1 MVGPRAKREAVRV
14 VREQAE
20 LSERRACGLIGMHRG
35 SWRYQRK
42 ERNEAS
48 LRARLHELA
57 TERPR
62 FGYRR
67 LYIFLRREKT
77 EDGTLRWPVNHKRVY
92 RLYREE
98 GLAMQR
104 RRRKRF
110 RAEARVPLTL
120 PTRANEVWT
129 MDYTHDQMAGGRK
142 FRTLNL
148 MDGYTRE
155 ALQIEPDTSLPGLR
169 VVRVLEGL
177 RERRGTPAAIQ
188 VDNGTEF
195 TSRVVDQWAYQ
206 NQVALHFIERGKPT
220 QNALIESFNG
230 KFRDE
235 CLNQNWFLDLRHAR
249 KVIEEWRV
257 DYNTVRPH
265 SSLGYLT
272 PEEFAAE
279 IGGEKGCGKAAPW
292 KTKGR
297 FSTPLG
303 NPAKEAGFPLSHSH
317 DGGDP
322 SSAVLEV
329 QSQTPG
335 ANL

>member
-14 VREQAE
+14 VREQAG

-35 SWRYQRK
+35 SWRYRRK
-42 ERNEAS
+42 ERNEAA
-48 LRARLHELA
+48 LRARLRELA
-57 TERPR
+57 GERPR

-67 LYIFLRREKT
+67 LYIFLRREKA
-77 EDGTLRWPVNHKRVY
+77 EDGTLRWLVNHKRVY

-104 RRRKRF
+104 KRRKRF
-110 RAEARVPLTL
+110 RAEARVPLAV
-120 PTRANEVWT
+120 PTRANEMWT

-155 ALQIEPDTSLPGLR
+155 ALRIEPDTSLPGLR
-169 VVRVLEGL
+169 VVRILEGL
-177 RERRGTPAAIQ
+177 REQRGTPAAIQ

-195 TSRVVDQWAYQ
+195 AGRVVDQWAYQ

-220 QNALIESFNG
+220 QNAFIESFNG

-235 CLNQNWFLDLRHAR
+235 CLNQNWFVDLRHAR
-249 KVIEEWRV
+249 EVIESWRV

-265 SSLGYLT
+265 SSLGYRT
-272 PEEFAAE
+272 PEEFAAAN
-279 IGGEKGCGKAAPW
+279 GCGKDGGFATLENA
-292 KTKGR
+292 TR
-297 FSTPLG
+297 
-303 NPAKEAGFPLSHSH
+303 FPLS
-317 DGGDP
+317 P
-322 SSAVLEV
+322 SRDDRPISTVAVEPKTL
-329 QSQTPG
+329 G
-335 ANL
+335 ASL

>member
-1 MVGPRAKREAVRV
+1 VRV
-14 VREQAE
+14 VREQAG

-35 SWRYQRK
+35 SWRYRRK
-42 ERNEAS
+42 ERNEAA
-48 LRARLHELA
+48 LRARLRELA
-57 TERPR
+57 AERPR

-67 LYIFLRREKT
+67 LYVFLRREKA
-77 EDGTLRWPVNHKRVY
+77 EDGVLRWQVNHKRVY

-155 ALQIEPDTSLPGLR
+155 ALRIEPDTSLPGLR

-177 RERRGTPAAIQ
+177 RERRGIPAAIQ

-235 CLNQNWFLDLRHAR
+235 CLNQNWFVDLRHAR

-272 PEEFAAE
+272 PEEFAASMS
-279 IGGEKGCGKAAPW
+279 ARPASPP
-292 KTKGR
+292 
-297 FSTPLG
+297 TPVASIDLVWA
-303 NPAKEAGFPLSHSH
+303 NS
-317 DGGDP
+317 D
-322 SSAVLEV
+322 V
-329 QSQTPG
+329 QEPRS